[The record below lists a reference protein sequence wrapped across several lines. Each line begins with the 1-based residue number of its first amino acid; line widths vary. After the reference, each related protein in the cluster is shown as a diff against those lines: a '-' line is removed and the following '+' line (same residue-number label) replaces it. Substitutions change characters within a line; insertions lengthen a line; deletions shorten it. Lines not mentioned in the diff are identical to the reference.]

1 VTSPIDDLLTI
12 RDYLRYAASQFAAS
26 EIFFGH
32 GTDNVWDEAVHL
44 VMRSLHLP
52 LENNTQFLDARLTR
66 DERVLILERVGRRI
80 NERVPLA
87 YLLGEA
93 WFMGMPFHID
103 ERVLVPR
110 SPIGELIENG
120 FQPWLGDKPLGEAW
134 FMGMPFH
141 IDERVL
147 VPRSPIGEL
156 IENGFQPWLGD
167 KPVERILDLCTGSG
181 CIGIGAASVFEDA
194 RVDLSD
200 ISPEALAVAESN
212 IELHELRDRVRTV
225 QSDVFE
231 NIIGRYDIIVSNP
244 PYVDAEDL
252 SDMPR
257 EFHHEPALGLAAG
270 NDGLDIAH
278 RIIAG
283 AAEHLSPK
291 GLLVVEVG
299 NSWVA
304 LDEAYPDLPMTWLE
318 FSNGGDGV
326 FAISEQDLRQWQ
338 SRH

>member
-1 VTSPIDDLLTI
+1 MTSPIDDLLTI

-87 YLLGEA
+87 YL
-93 WFMGMPFHID
+93 
-103 ERVLVPR
+103 
-110 SPIGELIENG
+110 
-120 FQPWLGDKPLGEAW
+120 LGEAW